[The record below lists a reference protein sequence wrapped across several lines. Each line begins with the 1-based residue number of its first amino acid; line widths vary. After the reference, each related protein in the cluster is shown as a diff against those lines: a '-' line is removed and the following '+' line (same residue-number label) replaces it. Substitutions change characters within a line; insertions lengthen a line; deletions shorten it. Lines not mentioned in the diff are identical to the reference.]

1 MDTSVSTPN
10 LAATALAL
18 LLLADLLPTYPID
31 NGSVFRHN
39 HQSVSA
45 AAPCRHRRH
54 RP

>member
-18 LLLADLLPTYPID
+18 LLLTDFLPSYPVETGADLT
-31 NGSVFRHN
+31 FRYTGN
-39 HQSVSA
+39 
-45 AAPCRHRRH
+45 AAPYRHRRH